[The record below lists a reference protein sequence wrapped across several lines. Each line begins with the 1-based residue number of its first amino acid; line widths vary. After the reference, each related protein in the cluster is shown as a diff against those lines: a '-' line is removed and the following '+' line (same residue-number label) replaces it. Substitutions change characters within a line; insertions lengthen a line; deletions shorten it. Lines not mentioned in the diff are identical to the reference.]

1 MIVCSKSLK
10 SNCTPSHTNRRSYRR
25 KISCLIYD
33 CLGKHLHLDLPR
45 QLFRVSEEVKHLT
58 LLWLG
63 NCLASNAGRGKMWT
77 SQMGPLLGAT
87 LASDG
92 FMLNLG
98 AVLLRFCKP
107 LAADPAKMDKVDATY
122 PAKVTAATEDR
133 SETLA
138 LALPFL
144 H

>member
-1 MIVCSKSLK
+1 M
-10 SNCTPSHTNRRSYRR
+10 
-25 KISCLIYD
+25 
-33 CLGKHLHLDLPR
+33 
-45 QLFRVSEEVKHLT
+45 SEEVKHLT

-133 SETLA
+133 SLLPA
-138 LALPFL
+138 PCSLHPAPCSLLPAPFSPLALPPSSL
-144 H
+144 